1 MGSSTGET
9 ETVRFLPAGDG
20 ALVVDFGNRV
30 DRGLSARVLELSAR
44 VRGLAL
50 DGLVTTLPTFR
61 SLMVR
66 YDPLRLSGESLTQTI
81 RTLLDDLGRA
91 QTFQKL
97 WRVPVCYAPQFAP
110 DLAEVAERVGLQPD
124 DVVAIHTRTQFY
136 VYMVGFLPGFPYL
149 GDLPEQLH
157 LPRRKDPRVRVPAG
171 SVAIAISLTAIY
183 AVESPGGWHL
193 IGATP
198 IRLFDPDWARPSLF
212 APGDQLRF
220 DPVTAAE
227 YESIRA
233 SVEAGR
239 YAVRCEEIPA

>member
-1 MGSSTGET
+1 MRET
-9 ETVRFLPAGDG
+9 ERVRFLPAGDG

-30 DRGLSARVLELSAR
+30 DRGLSARVLDLSAR
-44 VRGLAL
+44 VRGLGL

-66 YDPLRLSGESLTQTI
+66 YDPLKLSGESLTHTI
-81 RTLLDDLGRA
+81 RTLLDDLGEA
-91 QTFQKL
+91 QGMQKL
-97 WRVPVCYAPQFAP
+97 WRVPVCYAPEFAP
-110 DLAEVAERVGLQPD
+110 DLAEVAERAGLEPD
-124 DVVAIHTRTQFY
+124 DVVGIHSGTQFH

-198 IRLFDPDWARPSLF
+198 IRLFDPGWARPSLF

-239 YAVRCEEIPA
+239 YAVPCEEIAA